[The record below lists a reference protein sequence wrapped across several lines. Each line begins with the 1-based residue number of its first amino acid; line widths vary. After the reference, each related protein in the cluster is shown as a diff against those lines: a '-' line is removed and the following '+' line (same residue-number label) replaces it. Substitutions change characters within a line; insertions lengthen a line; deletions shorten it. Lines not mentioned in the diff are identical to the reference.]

1 MKHLLFDLSCLQ
13 LGPKVGGAAAYA
25 KRVLEELVQYPVTLY
40 AVYDIRYC
48 FHPVYE
54 IPKFLEQHEI
64 PLINIQGS
72 SIAEIVQQYNINTV
86 FLPLG
91 QYARFYNL
99 KDIPCRVVIA
109 IHDIFNLEEND
120 INLDLSIQDPL
131 LHKTRLGTIKHLVN
145 NFIGRKKVLLERYYR
160 PLYELMSQP
169 NTEVM
174 TVSHYSQMAMMYY
187 IPCLVNKEIKF
198 FYSPTKEV
206 PVVKDINNSIL
217 RQLISENQRFFF
229 MISAN
234 RYTKNPTNVIKAFR
248 VFAKRHPEYLL
259 VTVGYPKSVHPNH
272 VALPILTESDLEYAY
287 KHAFALIFASFFEGF
302 GYPPIEA
309 MRYGTPVL
317 ASNVTSIPEVCG
329 DAATYF
335 SPFYP
340 ADIYRAM
347 EAFITADYEE
357 FRQQSYNRAKEMS
370 DLQHRH
376 LDDLMKFL
384 LQ

>member
-25 KRVLEELVQYPVTLY
+25 KRVLEELVQYPVSLY
-40 AVYDIRYC
+40 ALYDSRYS
-48 FHPVYE
+48 FHPIYE
-54 IPKFLEQHEI
+54 IPSFLEQNEI
-64 PLINIQGS
+64 PLIGIQGT
-72 SIAEIVQQYNINTV
+72 SIAEIVPQKNIDTV

-109 IHDIFNLEEND
+109 IHDIFNLEESD
-120 INLDLSIQDPL
+120 IHLDLSIQDSL
-131 LHKTRLGTIKHLVN
+131 LHKTRLVIIKHLVN
-145 NFIGRKKVLLERYYR
+145 NFIGRKDILLKRYYR

-174 TVSHYSQMAMMYY
+174 TVSYYSKMAMRYY
-187 IPCLVNKEIKF
+187 IPCLKNKEIKF

-206 PVVKDINNSIL
+206 PVIEDIINPVL
-217 RQLISENQRFFF
+217 CQLISENKRFFL
-229 MISAN
+229 MLSAN
-234 RYTKNPTNVIKAFR
+234 RYTKNPTNVLKAFS
-248 VFAKRHPEYLL
+248 VFAERHPEYLL

-272 VALPILTESDLEYAY
+272 VALQTLTESDLEYAY

-309 MRYGTPVL
+309 MRHGTPVL

-340 ADIYRAM
+340 ADIYKAM

-357 FRQQSYNRAKEMS
+357 FRQQSYNRAKEIS
-370 DLQHRH
+370 DLQHKH
-376 LDDLMKFL
+376 LDDLIKFL